1 MFSSAPKKADV
12 TVTVNEKS
20 PLQPSPP
27 PGNSPKQLWSQSV
40 AFVGDYCRTS
50 LLGDLVAG
58 ITVGSVLVPQS
69 LAYSLLAGLPPEMG
83 LYSSLLPLVAYAIFG
98 SSPHL
103 AVGPVSVVCVLI
115 AVQMSEMNIPEE
127 EEPMIA
133 IMLALLSG
141 LVLCLLGV
149 AKLGFVACLLSHAV
163 LSGFMTAVQHGQSAP
178 PPWQCPSSSPVPP
191 QGA

>member
-1 MFSSAPKKADV
+1 MFSSAPKPDV

-20 PLQPSPP
+20 PLQTSAARDERNPFS
-27 PGNSPKQLWSQSV
+27 QQWAQSV
-40 AFVGDYCRTS
+40 KFLGDYCRTS
-50 LLGDLVAG
+50 LAGDLVAG

-69 LAYSLLAGLPPEMG
+69 MAYALLAGLPPEMG
-83 LYSSLLPLVAYAIFG
+83 LYSALLPLVAYATFG

-133 IMLALLSG
+133 IMLALLAG
-141 LVLCLLGV
+141 LVLEFRREG
-149 AKLGFVACLLSHAV
+149 
-163 LSGFMTAVQHGQSAP
+163 P
-178 PPWQCPSSSPVPP
+178 
-191 QGA
+191 